1 MKATRRFSLAAVGC
15 VAVCLLAATAAPFA
29 GWQGMRVVQVDGRAE
44 RLSVA
49 DLGHDGRDDVILVNP
64 RQARI
69 DIYRWLP
76 AAERTRDD
84 KTDADRP
91 NELPLAPD
99 WSRGEV
105 SIDEMPVDA
114 VAHDVDGDGR
124 PELLVLTTPSNRVSI
139 YTQAADKPVDAAGAW
154 KKTGEWNML
163 AGTPTGR
170 RTCLLVRD
178 LPGGK
183 HELLVSYEQGIQ
195 QVPLVRGSRAV
206 WLAPREARGRL
217 DWHLADLDGDGD
229 ADLVEWSP
237 VARQVVRW
245 HECAAD
251 GSLLSAQTLHD
262 QNLEGFQVAGDR
274 SGTGGKAD
282 LFLLGGSDKGV
293 LRRYQLARGE
303 PSDVGRHDAL
313 PMPGGGK
320 RGWCGMRLGEAAGE
334 PAIVAVDSTQPRLR
348 LHRLGAGGWQAEETF
363 PTVSGI
369 RSLAAPAADRGLLL
383 LWTKDAADLHRC
395 RWENGRL
402 TYPQPWVQ
410 EGKDRKVLAL
420 ESVGSTTWW
429 AQRVGSDLDLFV
441 WPADKPEPV
450 KTRFAN
456 LGAKVDQV
464 VWLGGTTL
472 IVQDAFAPNGKLVTL
487 EGDKPVVSS
496 PALLTKVDLGEYLLL
511 DVAGT
516 LRKARLT
523 DGVLQWLGDDLH
535 PVDQVMLTEGQKIAS
550 YLPVA
555 AQKSGGPAE
564 AWALEQGGGFLHRL
578 AADDAGVMRPV
589 QTVKPPAGV
598 SLRDD
603 PVLGVVLVDQER
615 IVRLSRGEPWELKL
629 IESIDGR
636 IGRRSGVSEST
647 IHRIQST
654 DLDGDGRDDLALC
667 DDRKHQLTALLRHGG
682 DPLERSVSWKVFED
696 RKYPYD
702 GGDSKELV
710 AEPRRIAGL
719 DADGDKVRDLVMLSQ
734 DRLVI
739 YLGRDAATDA
749 AGSDQARAAP
759 VQKERP

>member
-1 MKATRRFSLAAVGC
+1 MNAQSPLHHAVFVAPLFLAI
-15 VAVCLLAATAAPFA
+15 AALPASAFD
-29 GWQGMRVVQVDGRAE
+29 GWQGMRVVQIDGRAE

-49 DLGHDGRDDVILVNP
+49 DLGHDGRDDVILVNQ

-76 AAERTRDD
+76 PAERTRADA
-84 KTDADRP
+84 TDPERP

-124 PELLVLTTPSNRVSI
+124 PELLVLTMPSNRVSI
-139 YTQAADKPVDAAGAW
+139 YTQAADKAVDAPGAW
-154 KKTGEWNML
+154 RKSGEWNLL

-178 LPGGK
+178 LPEGS

-206 WLAPREARGRL
+206 WLAPRETQGRI
-217 DWHLADLDGDGD
+217 DWRLADLDGDGD
-229 ADLVEWSP
+229 DDLVEWSP

-251 GSLLSAQTLHD
+251 GSLLPAQTLHD
-262 QNLEGFQVAGDR
+262 QTVEGFQVAGGGAA
-274 SGTGGKAD
+274 SGTAD

-293 LRRYQLARGE
+293 LRRYQLVRGAA
-303 PSDVGRHDAL
+303 SDVGRQDAL

-320 RGWCGMRLGEAAGE
+320 RGWCGMTLGEGAGE
-334 PAIVAVDSTQPRLR
+334 PAIIAVDSSQPRLR
-348 LHRLGAGGWQAEETF
+348 LHRLGARGWGVEESF

-369 RSLAAPAADRGLLL
+369 RGLAAPAADRGLLL
-383 LWTKDAADLHRC
+383 AWTKDAADLHRC

-410 EGKDRKVLAL
+410 EGKDRKILAL
-420 ESVGSTTWW
+420 DQVGTTTWW
-429 AQRVGSDLDLFV
+429 AQRVGSDLDLFF
-441 WPADKPEPV
+441 WPADKAEPT
-450 KTRFAN
+450 KTRYAN

-464 VWLGGTTL
+464 VWLGGTIL
-472 IVQDAFAPNGKLVTL
+472 IVQDAFAPAGKLVTL
-487 EGDKPVVSS
+487 DGDKPVVTS
-496 PALLTKVDLGEYLLL
+496 PTLLSKVDLGEYQVLA
-511 DVAGT
+511 VGGT

-535 PVDQVMLTEGQKIAS
+535 PVDQVMLTEGQKIGS
-550 YLPVA
+550 YLPIAGTA
-555 AQKSGGPAE
+555 AGGRAE

-578 AADDAGVMRPV
+578 RADEAGVMRV
-589 QTVKPPAGV
+589 VESVKPPAGV
-598 SLRDD
+598 ALRSD
-603 PVLGVVLVDQER
+603 PMLGVMLLDQER

-629 IESIDGR
+629 VESIDGR

-647 IHRIQST
+647 IHRIQAT

-667 DDRKHQLTALLRHGG
+667 DDRKHQLTALLRHGPE
-682 DPLERSVSWKVFED
+682 PLERSVSWKVFED

-702 GGDSKELV
+702 GGESKDLV

-719 DADGDKVRDLVMLSQ
+719 DADGDKARDLVMVSQ

-739 YLGRDAATDA
+739 YLGSDAA
-749 AGSDQARAAP
+749 AGRVPAP
-759 VQKERP
+759 VTVKEQQ